1 MTIRTQLAACAA
13 ASLFALGFAAAPA
26 AAANIAPLSYSF
38 APTTQ
43 CGSWCYHDYGATKL
57 TDGVLGTEGWAANQ
71 GAEWDGWTAG
81 SVNIDFTFAGAKTFG
96 SVVVGSTQDSLYDVV
111 LPNLNIFSSLNGV
124 NWTFQGSLVTPA
136 SSANDRFAYSTL
148 PHGFLTVSGLN
159 FTAPYVRVQAVNNG
173 PWIFIDEVTF
183 QGGRGGAVPEPASW
197 GLMILGFGAAGSMI
211 RRRRSLAA

>member
-43 CGSWCYHDYGATKL
+43 CGSWCYHDYPTTKL
-57 TDGVLGTEGWAANQ
+57 TDGLLGVAGWATNQ
-71 GAEWDGWTAG
+71 GQEWDGWTAR
-81 SVNIDFTFAGAKTFG
+81 VVDIDFRFATAQNFG
-96 SVVVGSTQDSLYDVV
+96 SVTVGSTQDQLNDVV

-124 NWTFQGSLVTPA
+124 NWTFQGSLNTPA
-136 SSANDRFAYSTL
+136 SSANDVYLYSTA
-148 PHGFLTVSGLN
+148 PHGFLTVGGLN

-173 PWIFIDEVTF
+173 PWIFVDEVTF
-183 QGGRGGAVPEPASW
+183 QGSGGVPEPATW